1 MYKYF
6 FLISFLLYNICFPQY
21 QYPVAPE
28 IWSTPEPVVSIS
40 ELNCYYPSIS
50 WDGNKLYFT
59 GAYYIE
65 KTDTGWSEY
74 KTIPSIDKN
83 LVIAPC
89 ISPNGKRLFFTW
101 FIDWQGWD
109 LFYIDWDSLK
119 NDWGTIHNAGPG
131 INKQEYAERGATMP
145 NDTTIIFLRG
155 YNAFISHYD
164 KQKKEWKEAHQFSKI
179 QEYEFYCFGSDWGI
193 YVSPDLKKVYTVS
206 AVGDTTIDGKY
217 YFNYLI
223 KVSYAD
229 SNELYCGFGFPKIL
243 NICMQSDTFYFKGK
257 YKERWEGCPS
267 LTPDG
272 KTIYFAADYY
282 GKRMIFKSHMLIDEN
297 GNPTTSVIDTPNK
310 IIPNNIELYPPYPN
324 PFNTATVISYQLPIS
339 CVVTLKIYDILGREV
354 ETLVNEEKKTGSY
367 TIKFDANNLS
377 SGIYFY
383 QLMTKDQV
391 ITKKMILMK

>member
-1 MYKYF
+1 MYKYI
-6 FLISFLLYNICFPQY
+6 FLISFLLYNISFAQY
-21 QYPVAPE
+21 DYAVAPE
-28 IWSTPEPVVSIS
+28 IWSTPEPIEATA
-40 ELNCYYPSIS
+40 ELGASYPSIS
-50 WDGNKLYFT
+50 GDGNKLYFT

-74 KTIPSIDKN
+74 KTIPSIDRN

-131 INKQEYAERGATMP
+131 INKQEDAERGATMP

-155 YNAFISHYD
+155 YGAYISFLD
-164 KQKKEWKEAHQFSKI
+164 KSTNIWREATPFSKI
-179 QEYEFYCFGSDWGI
+179 SGHQYLCFGSDWGI

-206 AVGDTTIDGKY
+206 AEGDTTIDGKY
-217 YFNYLI
+217 YFNYFI
-223 KVSYAD
+223 NVSYAD
-229 SNELYCGFGFPKIL
+229 SSEPYCGYSALKIL

-267 LTPDG
+267 LTSDG
-272 KTIYFAADYY
+272 KTMYFAADYY
-282 GKRMIFKSHMLIDEN
+282 GKQMIFKSHMLIDEN
-297 GNPTTSVIDTPNK
+297 GNRVTGITYQENNK
-310 IIPNNIELYPPYPN
+310 PDKIELSQSYPN
-324 PFNTATVISYQLPIS
+324 PFNSSTAISYQLPINYFF
-339 CVVTLKIYDILGREV
+339 TLRIYDILGREV
-354 ETLVNEEKKTGSY
+354 ETLVNEEKKAGSY
-367 TIKFDANNLS
+367 TIKFNANKLS